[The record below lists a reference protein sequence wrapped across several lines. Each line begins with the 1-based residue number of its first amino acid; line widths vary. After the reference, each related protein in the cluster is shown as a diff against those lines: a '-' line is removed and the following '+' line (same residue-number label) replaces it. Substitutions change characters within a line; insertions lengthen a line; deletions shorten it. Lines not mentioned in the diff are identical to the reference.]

1 MTTVIPQ
8 RLQKVLAQRGVGS
21 RREIENMIAIGQVQV
36 NGVTAILGTRVFESD
51 HIMVRGEVIP
61 AASAIH
67 KLIMYNKPEGQ
78 ICTRSDP
85 EGRVTVFTK
94 LPRLLEQ
101 RWISIGRLD
110 INSSGLILFTTD
122 GELANKLMHPK
133 ANIEREYAVRV
144 LGTVTKEAIAR
155 MTDGVLLD
163 DGTSAHFTHIKA
175 AGGTGANSWYNVTLT
190 RGRYREVRRIWE
202 SQGLKVSRL
211 MRIRYGQ
218 FKLPRDLPEGKYLE
232 LDYASAKRL
241 F

>member
-1 MTTVIPQ
+1 MTTLLPQ

-21 RREIENMIAIGQVQV
+21 RREIEAMIAAGQVQV
-36 NGVTAILGTRVFESD
+36 NGITAVLGAKVAAHDKITVA
-51 HIMVRGEVIP
+51 GNVISAE
-61 AASAIH
+61 AAEH
-67 KLIMYNKPEGQ
+67 QLIMYHKPVGQ

-94 LPRLLEQ
+94 LPKLTKQ

-144 LGTVTKEAIAR
+144 LGTVTKAIVAR
-155 MTDGVLLD
+155 ITKGVELD
-163 DGTSAHFTHIKA
+163 DGIIGRFTHVKA

-190 RGRYREVRRIWE
+190 QGRYREVRRIWE

-211 MRIRYGQ
+211 IRIRYGQ
-218 FKLPRDLPEGKYLE
+218 FKLPRDLPEGKYLD
-232 LDYASAKRL
+232 LDYASAKQQE
-241 F
+241 